1 MFNRLMFRI
10 LNYPTMGLLRIINMV
25 NIDSYRKWSYYFLQK
40 CGVKMNGQPLYI
52 SSDVYFD
59 DFSKI
64 YLSQGV
70 VISKRCVFLTHD
82 YSINIGLIQRLRG
95 KM

>member
-10 LNYPTMGLLRIINMV
+10 LYYPTMSLLRIINMV
-25 NIDSYRKWSYYFLQK
+25 NIDSYRKWSAYFLQK
-40 CGVKMNGQPLYI
+40 CGVKMNGRPLYI

-82 YSINIGLIQRLRG
+82 YSINIGLIQRLG
-95 KM
+95 GG